1 MKFFIKVKTIDV
13 GVKKKKKKKA
23 ATVPVMAGHFVTT

>member
-13 GVKKKKKKKA
+13 GVKKKKKA